1 MQIHFVTLNSSVLK
15 KSIIKHCLRWQVM
28 LGELLRKITEFDIDE
43 IYTYV
48 EKCSEA
54 AMQVYPKTKVLRDK
68 LANNNYIS

>member
-1 MQIHFVTLNSSVLK
+1 
-15 KSIIKHCLRWQVM
+15 M